1 MEITL
6 ECLPETM
13 SIEGNVLASGLDW
26 QDQQAEAEVYE
37 QLANGNDWA
46 WCMAKVTVTSDDGR
60 QECDYLGGCS
70 YKNEE
75 DFKTSGYYQDMIDH
89 CSARLGL

>member
-26 QDQQAEAEVYE
+26 QDEQAEA
-37 QLANGNDWA
+37 
-46 WCMAKVTVTSDDGR
+46 GR
-60 QECDYLGGCS
+60 CVC
-70 YKNEE
+70 
-75 DFKTSGYYQDMIDH
+75 
-89 CSARLGL
+89 